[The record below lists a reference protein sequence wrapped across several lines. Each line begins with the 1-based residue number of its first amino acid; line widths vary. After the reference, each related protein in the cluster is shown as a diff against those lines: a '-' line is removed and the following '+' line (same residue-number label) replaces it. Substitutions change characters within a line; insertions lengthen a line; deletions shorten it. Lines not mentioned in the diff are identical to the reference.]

1 MQNRCTG
8 FLIIYL
14 ASVFSSAVIQQAR
27 SEAGAA
33 FGNDDVYLERYIKNS
48 RHIEFQQTLDLKH
61 LPQHD
66 CFPCIDYDKIVFA

>member
-48 RHIEFQQTLDLKH
+48 RHIEFQTLDLKH